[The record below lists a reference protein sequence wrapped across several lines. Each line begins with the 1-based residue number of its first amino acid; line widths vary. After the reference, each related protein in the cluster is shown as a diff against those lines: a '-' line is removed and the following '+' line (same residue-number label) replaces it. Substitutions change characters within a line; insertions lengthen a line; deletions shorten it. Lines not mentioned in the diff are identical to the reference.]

1 MNIQR
6 GIKISQYTKF
16 YYALFTVEVPHTGSC
31 SNYISNI
38 SPIQAQILK
47 QSTKPGVCSS

>member
-16 YYALFTVEVPHTGSC
+16 YYALFTVEG
-31 SNYISNI
+31 SNI
-38 SPIQAQILK
+38 EAKHKTRCVFFLNFHR
-47 QSTKPGVCSS
+47 TKLDGI